1 MMRLG
6 DHPEI
11 ESAMRTGYP
20 TWNQPK
26 DIYCGECGR
35 EITDDEQYEDE
46 HYEYLC
52 RHCLLMLH
60 EK

>member
-1 MMRLG
+1 MFKCP
-6 DHPEI
+6 DHPDIRMAEL
-11 ESAMRTGYP
+11 TGYGP
-20 TWNQPK
+20 YNQPK
-26 DIYCGECGR
+26 EIYCFECGR
-35 EITDDEQYEDE
+35 DITDDEQYEDE